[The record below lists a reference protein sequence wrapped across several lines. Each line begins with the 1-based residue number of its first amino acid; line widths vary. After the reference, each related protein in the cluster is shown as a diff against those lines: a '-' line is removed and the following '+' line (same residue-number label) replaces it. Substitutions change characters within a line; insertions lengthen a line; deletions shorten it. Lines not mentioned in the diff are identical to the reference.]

1 MISAA
6 AMLTRKGKIIIFGLL
21 ILTGV
26 VLLAYGI
33 FFHSK
38 NILPQQNEDS
48 AMLVQSEP
56 ALIKEVSVG
65 GIKRDESGRLKRTY
79 DKTPPKVCPT

>member
-1 MISAA
+1 MAL
-6 AMLTRKGKIIIFGLL
+6 MLTRKGKIIVFGLV

-26 VLLAYGI
+26 ALLIYGV

-48 AMLVQSEP
+48 QMLVESEL

>member
-1 MISAA
+1 MAL
-6 AMLTRKGKIIIFGLL
+6 MLTRKGKIIVFGLV

-26 VLLAYGI
+26 ALLIYGV

-48 AMLVQSEP
+48 PMLIESEL

>member
-1 MISAA
+1 MINVA
-6 AMLTRKGKIIIFGLL
+6 AMLTRKGKIIVFGLL
-21 ILTGV
+21 ILVGV
-26 VLLAYGI
+26 VLLAYGV
-33 FFHSK
+33 FFHSE

-79 DKTPPKVCPT
+79 DKTPPKACPT

>member
-1 MISAA
+1 MA
-6 AMLTRKGKIIIFGLL
+6 AMPTRKGKIIIFGLL
-21 ILTGV
+21 ILAGV
-26 VLLAYGI
+26 ILLAYGI

-48 AMLVQSEP
+48 AVLVQSEL

-79 DKTPPKVCPT
+79 DKAPPKVCPT

>member
-1 MISAA
+1 
-6 AMLTRKGKIIIFGLL
+6 MLTRKGRIIIFGLL

-26 VLLAYGI
+26 VLLAYGV

-38 NILPQQNEDS
+38 DVLPQQNEDLV
-48 AMLVQSEP
+48 MRVQSEL

-65 GIKRDESGRLKRTY
+65 GIKRDESGQLKRTY

>member
-1 MISAA
+1 MTL
-6 AMLTRKGKIIIFGLL
+6 MLTRKEKIITFSLV
-21 ILTGV
+21 ILTGAA
-26 VLLAYGI
+26 LLGYGV

-38 NILPQQNEDS
+38 NILPQKNEDS
-48 AMLVQSEP
+48 AMLVQSEL